1 MLPDGKTILTAL
13 WAPALAG
20 TLATAATWLVWYY
33 AALPCTLENAVELKC
48 HPSVMAR
55 YISTSILHHCVIHAS
70 IAITIIGG
78 SDLMLF
84 LRERHR
90 NNQMMD
96 IMKTFLDEAI
106 EQRRQEAE
114 QRRQEAEQRRQET
127 ELRQQEA
134 EARREADARAAEER
148 RQAAVERQAF
158 LEALN
163 RLTEAIGQN
172 GRDRQ

>member
-20 TLATAATWLVWYY
+20 TLVTAVTWLVWYHT
-33 AALPCTLENAVELKC
+33 ALPCTSENAVESKC

-55 YISTSILHHCVIHAS
+55 YVSTSVLHHCVIHAS

-90 NNQMMD
+90 NNQMMEM
-96 IMKTFLDEAI
+96 MKTFMEDAA

-114 QRRQEAEQRRQET
+114 QRRQEAEQCR
-127 ELRQQEA
+127 EA
-134 EARREADARAAEER
+134 EERAAEER
-148 RQAAVERQAF
+148 RQAAAERQAF

-163 RLTEAIGQN
+163 RLTEAIVQN
-172 GRDRQ
+172 GRGGQ

>member
-33 AALPCTLENAVELKC
+33 TALPCTLENAVELKC

-90 NNQMMD
+90 NNRMMEM
-96 IMKTFLDEAI
+96 MKTFMEDAA
-106 EQRRQEAE
+106 EQRSQEAE
-114 QRRQEAEQRRQET
+114 Q
-127 ELRQQEA
+127 
-134 EARREADARAAEER
+134 RREADARAAEER

-172 GRDRQ
+172 GRERQ

>member
-33 AALPCTLENAVELKC
+33 TALPCTLENSVELKR

-106 EQRRQEAE
+106 EQRRQEVE
-114 QRRQEAEQRRQET
+114 QRREEAEQRRQET

-134 EARREADARAAEER
+134 EARREADAMAAEER

>member
-13 WAPALAG
+13 WAPVLAG
-20 TLATAATWLVWYY
+20 TLATAATWLVWDYT
-33 AALPCTLENAVELKC
+33 AIPCTTGNPVALMCGPGLSK
-48 HPSVMAR
+48 
-55 YISTSILHHCVIHAS
+55 YISTIVLLHCIINAS
-70 IAITIIGG
+70 IAVTIVGG

-96 IMKTFLDEAI
+96 IMKTFLDEVI
-106 EQRRQEAE
+106 EQRRQEVE
-114 QRRQEAEQRRQET
+114 QRRE
-127 ELRQQEA
+127 EA

-148 RQAAVERQAF
+148 RQAAAERQAF